1 MNDGQ
6 QRNGEANGL
15 NMVVEELLSGKMGW
29 KDKKKNDRMWNA

>member
-15 NMVVEELLSGKMGW
+15 NMVVEELLSGKWAGRIR
-29 KDKKKNDRMWNA
+29 KK